1 MPRPHPGPAALSPT
15 RRLPVRSPACPGSR
29 PSGPADGRSRPRPA
43 ILSAFVFPGVLAL
56 VVVSAGP
63 ARATDATQVPLDGVW
78 QAESRV
84 MEVSCGPHTA
94 LARAYLEAQFRSA
107 RPVRIRWTDGFAGT
121 TLESAWRAANPA
133 RNQEAQPWRAD
144 GPRVQRADIAR
155 RDQVSSARLELI
167 APDHLR
173 LDWTLTTW
181 TELSPCTIS
190 ATQELRHIGE

>member
-1 MPRPHPGPAALSPT
+1 MSLTH
-15 RRLPVRSPACPGSR
+15 RLPVRSSAPSGSR
-29 PSGPADGRSRPRPA
+29 HCGPADSRSRPA
-43 ILSAFVFPGVLAL
+43 ILSLSLGVLAL
-56 VVVSAGP
+56 ALASAVP
-63 ARATDATQVPLDGVW
+63 ARASAILVPLDGVW
-78 QAESRV
+78 QAESRLV
-84 MEVSCGPHTA
+84 EVSCGPHTA
-94 LARAYLEAQFRSA
+94 LARAHLEALFRKA
-107 RPVRIRWTDGFAGT
+107 RPVRIRWTDGFRGAT
-121 TLESAWRAANPA
+121 FETAWRATNPA

-155 RDQVSSARLELI
+155 RDRRSSARLELL

>member
-1 MPRPHPGPAALSPT
+1 MSLTH
-15 RRLPVRSPACPGSR
+15 RLPVRPSAPSGSR
-29 PSGPADGRSRPRPA
+29 HCGPADSRSRPA
-43 ILSAFVFPGVLAL
+43 ILSLCVLLGVLSLAL
-56 VVVSAGP
+56 SLASATP
-63 ARATDATQVPLDGVW
+63 ARATRAILVPLDGMW
-78 QAESRV
+78 QAESRLV
-84 MEVSCGPHTA
+84 EVSCGPHTA
-94 LARAYLEAQFRSA
+94 LARAHLEAQFRKA
-107 RPVRIRWTDGFAGT
+107 RPVRIRWTDGFRGAT
-121 TLESAWRAANPA
+121 FETAWRAANPA

-155 RDQVSSARLELI
+155 RDRRSSARLELL